1 MQAYQS
7 PPCPYCG
14 VTWNAPGAPT
24 CANCR
29 NPLPPPQP
37 AYAPPG
43 YAPQPG
49 QQPPAQGGQGYPYPQ
64 QNYPPG
70 YPQGQPGYPQ
80 GQPAYP
86 PGQPQYPGAAPQPE
100 YPGQPGQP
108 YPGYGQAEYG
118 YPQAGYGQP
127 GSYPPGAYQQA
138 PGGAAPGQPG
148 KPGTALNLFGQ
159 TFTVPIAI
167 PPVLLQYQQTIVFG
181 LIALLVLAIVFLGI
195 TPAIASSQIGNA
207 EGPLA
212 TAVDQQSQ
220 VDADFAKF
228 FSMQGSADPN
238 VIKTQTQQ
246 LSKVFSDRLAWL
258 RSEEAALQGADQ
270 PLAVI
275 AFVAPTKAG
284 AISSERR
291 RIATA
296 LDGVR
301 QAEQAFTAA
310 VNETAVSLPMADAL
324 IDYSKMSAAL
334 AKRDLAGAGAPYPD
348 AQQKIQE
355 ASSLATAPGLPPQIA
370 KQVSSFNDVLT
381 NTESLIQAIQSRNS
395 ADIKKYTA
403 AVSAAL
409 KAMAG
414 PDETLPANYEAK
426 TFGPM
431 QQAYDAAIKA
441 LKS

>member
-43 YAPQPG
+43 YAPQQPG
-49 QQPPAQGGQGYPYPQ
+49 QQPPPAQGYPYPQ

-70 YPQGQPGYPQ
+70 YPQGYPGTS
-80 GQPAYP
+80 
-86 PGQPQYPGAAPQPE
+86 GQPQYPGAAPPPE
-100 YPGQPGQP
+100 YAGQPGQA
-108 YPGYGQAEYG
+108 YPGYPQPGYG
-118 YPQAGYGQP
+118 YPQGGYGQP
-127 GSYPPGAYQQA
+127 GAYAQGAYPQA
-138 PGGAAPGQPG
+138 PGVAGAPQPG
-148 KPGTALNLFGQ
+148 AALNLFGR
-159 TFTVPIAI
+159 TVTLPVALPPAI
-167 PPVLLQYQQTIVFG
+167 VKYQQTILFG
-181 LIALLVLAIVFLGI
+181 IVALLVLAIVFLGI
-195 TPAIASSQIGNA
+195 TPAIASSQIANA
-207 EGPLA
+207 EKPLA

-246 LSKVFSDRLAWL
+246 LSKVFNDRFAWL
-258 RSEEAALQGADQ
+258 KSEEAALQAADQ

-275 AFVAPTKAG
+275 AFVAPTKAA

-301 QAEQAFTAA
+301 QAEEAFTAA
-310 VNETAVSLPMADAL
+310 INETAVSLPLANAL

-334 AKRDLAGAGAPYPD
+334 ARRDLAGAGAPYPD
-348 AQQKIQE
+348 AQQQIQE
-355 ASSLATAPGLPPQIA
+355 AASLAAAAGLPPQIA

-381 NTESLIQAIQSRNS
+381 NTESLIQAIQARTS

-403 AVSAAL
+403 AVNAAL
-409 KAMAG
+409 KAMAS

-431 QQAYDAAIKA
+431 QQAYDAAMKAIKG
-441 LKS
+441 

>member
-14 VTWNAPGAPT
+14 VTWNAPGAPA

-29 NPLPPPQP
+29 NPLPPSQP

-43 YAPQPG
+43 YAPQQQG
-49 QQPPAQGGQGYPYPQ
+49 QQPPPQGQGYPYPQ
-64 QNYPPG
+64 PNYPPG
-70 YPQGQPGYPQ
+70 YPQGQP
-80 GQPAYP
+80 AYP
-86 PGQPQYPGAAPQPE
+86 GAPGQPQYPGAAPQPE
-100 YPGQPGQP
+100 YPGQPGQT
-108 YPGYGQAEYG
+108 YPGYAQPGYG
-118 YPQAGYGQP
+118 YPQAGGYAQP
-127 GSYPPGAYQQA
+127 GAYPPGAYQQA
-138 PGGAAPGQPG
+138 PGVAAPGQPG

-159 TFTVPIAI
+159 TITLPFVL
-167 PPVLLQYQQTIVFG
+167 PPVVVQYQQVIVFG
-181 LIALLVLAIVFLGI
+181 VIAIAVLLIVLLGI
-195 TPAIASSQIGNA
+195 TPAIASSQIANA
-207 EGPLA
+207 EQPLA
-212 TAVDQQSQ
+212 TAVDQQSH

-228 FSMQGSADPN
+228 FSTQGNADPN
-238 VIKTQTQQ
+238 ALKTQTQQ
-246 LSKVFSDRLAWL
+246 LSKIFTDRLAWL
-258 RSEEAALQGADQ
+258 KAEEAALQGADQ

-275 AFVAPTKAG
+275 EFVAPLKAG

-301 QAEQAFTAA
+301 QADQAFTAA
-310 VNETAVSLPMADAL
+310 VNETAVALPLADAL

-334 AKRDLAGAGAPYPD
+334 AKHDLAGAGAPYPD

-355 ASSLATAPGLPPQIA
+355 AMSLATAPGLPPQIA

-381 NTESLIQAIQSRNS
+381 NTESLIQAIQMKDS
-395 ADIKKYTA
+395 AGVKKYTA
-403 AVSAAL
+403 AVNAAL
-409 KAMAG
+409 KAMAS

-431 QQAYDAAIKA
+431 QQAYDGAMKAIK
-441 LKS
+441 S

>member
-14 VTWNAPGAPT
+14 VTWNAPGAPA

-37 AYAPPG
+37 GYAPPG
-43 YAPQPG
+43 YAPPQQG
-49 QQPPAQGGQGYPYPQ
+49 QQPPPQAQGYPYAQP
-64 QNYPPG
+64 NYPPG
-70 YPQGQPGYPQ
+70 P
-80 GQPAYP
+80 PAYP
-86 PGQPQYPGAAPQPE
+86 GAPGQPQYPGAAPQPD

-108 YPGYGQAEYG
+108 YPGYAQPGYG
-118 YPQAGYGQP
+118 YPQAGYAQP
-127 GSYPPGAYQQA
+127 GAYPPGVYQQA
-138 PGGAAPGQPG
+138 PGVPGPGQPAPGQ
-148 KPGTALNLFGQ
+148 PGTALNLFGQ
-159 TFTVPIAI
+159 TFTLPFVL
-167 PPVLLQYQQTIVFG
+167 PPVVVQYQQTIVFG
-181 LIALLVLAIVFLGI
+181 VIALLVLAIVFLGI
-195 TPAIASSQIGNA
+195 TPAIASSQIANA
-207 EGPLA
+207 EKPLT

-228 FSMQGSADPN
+228 FSMQGSTDPN

-246 LSKVFSDRLAWL
+246 LSKVFGDRLAWL
-258 RSEEAALQGADQ
+258 KSEEAALQGADQ

-275 AFVAPTKAG
+275 EFVAPTKAG

-301 QAEQAFTAA
+301 QAEDAFTAA
-310 VNETAVSLPMADAL
+310 VNETAVSLPLANAL

-348 AQQKIQE
+348 AQQQIQQ
-355 ASSLATAPGLPPQIA
+355 AMALDTAAGLPPQIA

-381 NTESLIQAIQSRNS
+381 NTESLIQAIQARNS

-403 AVSAAL
+403 AVNAAL
-409 KAMAG
+409 KAMAS

-431 QQAYDAAIKA
+431 QQAYDAAMKA
-441 LKS
+441 I

>member
-14 VTWNAPGAPT
+14 VTWNAPGSPA

-29 NPLPPPQP
+29 NPLPPAQP

-43 YAPQPG
+43 YAPPQQG
-49 QQPPAQGGQGYPYPQ
+49 QQAPSQGQGYPYAQPT
-64 QNYPPG
+64 YPPG
-70 YPQGQPGYPQ
+70 YPQGA
-80 GQPAYP
+80 PAYP
-86 PGQPQYPGAAPQPE
+86 GDPGQPQYPGAAPQQE

-108 YPGYGQAEYG
+108 YPGYAQPGYG
-118 YPQAGYGQP
+118 YPQAGGYAQP
-127 GSYPPGAYQQA
+127 GAYPPGAYQQA
-138 PGGAAPGQPG
+138 PGVAAPGQPS
-148 KPGTALNLFGQ
+148 GTALNLFGQ
-159 TFTVPIAI
+159 TFTLPFAL
-167 PPVLLQYQQTIVFG
+167 PPVVVRYQQTIVFG
-181 LIALLVLAIVFLGI
+181 VIAIAVLLIVFLGI
-195 TPAIASSQIGNA
+195 TPAIASGQIANA
-207 EGPLA
+207 EEPLT
-212 TAVDQQSQ
+212 TAVAQQSQ
-220 VDADFAKF
+220 VDADFTKF
-228 FSMQGSADPN
+228 FSRQGSADPN
-238 VIKTQTQQ
+238 AIKTQTQQ
-246 LSKVFSDRLAWL
+246 LSKTFTDRLAWL
-258 RSEEAALQGADQ
+258 KAEEAALQGADQ
-270 PLAVI
+270 PLGVI
-275 AFVAPTKAG
+275 EFVAPLKAG

-296 LDGVR
+296 LDGLR
-301 QAEQAFTAA
+301 QADQVFTAA
-310 VNETAVSLPMADAL
+310 VNETAVSLPLADAN

-355 ASSLATAPGLPPQIA
+355 AMSLATAPGLPPQIA

-403 AVSAAL
+403 AVNASL
-409 KAMAG
+409 KAMAS

-431 QQAYDAAIKA
+431 QQAYDAAMKA